1 MARRIRVFFI
11 NCPTIDTDAAAF
23 LILSQNQVQS
33 ALQFEVYHFWAYEVT
48 AHGPLKGTKG
58 RIVSFSEESFHS
70 RSVRYLERKYRQ
82 ELDLRA
88 APEFSSELS
97 SKTWQQACENAISA
111 HDAWLNA
118 SRYPLSDAGAAAP
131 AIVITETPLRGRF
144 ISYCTGNFAVHSA
157 ANWKDFFGPA
167 AGLEYILT
175 EVQRLS
181 LRLAFGPGIGS
192 HYPTRGCLW
201 DFHMHQPDSRI
212 SSFLGFLC
220 DTCLAR
226 LQSTAQPFEVSEV
239 KRLLTNSWIGSETD
253 PSSVAGILKK
263 NYKYSLTR
271 STSLNPGI
279 LAPIGE
285 SLKSEFGKFVMEI
298 LKWVLIIL
306 AGLVLLA
313 YFPAAAEKIQK
324 AINVGK
330 ESGAPIAPTTE

>member
-131 AIVITETPLRGRF
+131 SHPPHRHPPRRQDHRG
-144 ISYCTGNFAVHSA
+144 A
-157 ANWKDFFGPA
+157 ADPRAHVGDDGDGEP
-167 AGLEYILT
+167 ER
-175 EVQRLS
+175 EDDE
-181 LRLAFGPGIGS
+181 
-192 HYPTRGCLW
+192 LW
-201 DFHMHQPDSRI
+201 H
-212 SSFLGFLC
+212 
-220 DTCLAR
+220 
-226 LQSTAQPFEVSEV
+226 V
-239 KRLLTNSWIGSETD
+239 
-253 PSSVAGILKK
+253 
-263 NYKYSLTR
+263 
-271 STSLNPGI
+271 
-279 LAPIGE
+279 
-285 SLKSEFGKFVMEI
+285 
-298 LKWVLIIL
+298 
-306 AGLVLLA
+306 
-313 YFPAAAEKIQK
+313 
-324 AINVGK
+324 
-330 ESGAPIAPTTE
+330 